1 MRKTAVLGL
10 LISLVVGCFVIT
22 GCGNKQESKKSNTAA
37 NLLSAQDS
45 SLESAGV
52 GGWHAAYATCTLA
65 NSTTWAAVGTHSL
78 KITPTEGYA
87 PWLAIDV
94 TAVTS
99 AATPYTVSYQFKGI
113 AGKWYS
119 VVLYDDVSGL
129 QYVPNFFQADGTT
142 QRMTF
147 TGTFGAGSTYREL
160 GFFAA
165 ETHTA
170 AQIIYA
176 DNFRIVAGIDL
187 RFSGLS
193 GSGVQ
198 PSAFLRLSAIALS
211 FAISISRAC
220 PHSASSRGATRSS
233 SRSIRFII
241 NLLSLP

>member
-52 GGWHAAYATCTLA
+52 GNWQVAYQTCALS
-65 NSTTWAAVGTHSL
+65 NSTDWAAVGTHSL
-78 KITPTEGYA
+78 KVTPVEGA
-87 PWLAIDV
+87 MPWFATDV

-99 AATPYTVSYQFKGI
+99 AATPYTFSCQFKGI
-113 AGKWYS
+113 SGKWY
-119 VVLYDDVSGL
+119 VVCLYDDVSGVQHGPGFL
-129 QYVPNFFQADGTT
+129 ADGTT

-147 TGTFGAGSTYREL
+147 TGTFGAGSTYRQF
-160 GFFAA
+160 GVVAA
-165 ETHTA
+165 AAHTA
-170 AQIIYA
+170 AQVIYA

-198 PSAFLRLSAIALS
+198 TSAFLRLSAIALS

-241 NLLSLP
+241 N

>member
-52 GGWHAAYATCTLA
+52 GGWQVAYDTCTLA
-65 NSTTWAAVGTHSL
+65 NSTAWAAVGTHSL
-78 KITPTEGYA
+78 EITPAEGLM
-87 PWLAIDV
+87 PWFAIDA

-99 AATPYTVSYQFKGI
+99 AATPYTFSYQFKGI
-113 AGKWYS
+113 SGKWYR

-129 QYVPNFFQADGTT
+129 QHGPNFQADGTT

-147 TGTFGAGSTYREL
+147 TATFGAGSTYRQL
-160 GFFAA
+160 GFVAA

-176 DNFRIVAGIDL
+176 DNFRIVAGI
-187 RFSGLS
+187 
-193 GSGVQ
+193 
-198 PSAFLRLSAIALS
+198 
-211 FAISISRAC
+211 
-220 PHSASSRGATRSS
+220 
-233 SRSIRFII
+233 
-241 NLLSLP
+241 